1 MTVELR
7 PETEE
12 LVLKELERGQYHSVE
27 EVITHALR
35 ALHDASEAV
44 VQPAA
49 KQSLGQ
55 FLLESPL
62 RDSGLKFER
71 NQDYP
76 RLIEL

>member
-12 LVLKELERGQYHSVE
+12 LVLKELERGQFHSIE
-27 EVITHALR
+27 EVITHAIR
-35 ALHDASEAV
+35 ALHDVSEVEAQAV
-44 VQPAA
+44 A

-62 RDSGLKFER
+62 RHSALKFDR

-76 RLIEL
+76 RLIQL

>member
-7 PETEE
+7 PETEQ
-12 LVLKELERGQYHSVE
+12 LVLKELERGQFHSIE
-27 EVITHALR
+27 EVITHAIR
-35 ALHDASEAV
+35 VLHEFSEAK

-62 RDSGLKFER
+62 RDSGLRIER
-71 NQDYP
+71 NEDYP
-76 RLIEL
+76 RSIEL